1 MPNGIIEKLTSLE
14 QLQIKPVDVDKSRD
28 PFVKELGNLSELR
41 VLRINNNEPNV
52 EESMWQSDLLQSV
65 GNLHKLQILILDGWF
80 IRPEQQL
87 DKDAWDA
94 AVLPRHLRH
103 LILPSVWFYRMP
115 SCIKASNLPSLSH
128 LFLNVYDMDEEG
140 LRILG
145 GLQELR
151 YLYLTT
157 PSTVTLTNIVADRCF
172 QKLRSCLFD
181 NSTIHIEL
189 HEDTSSV
196 SLRIWN
202 GSDDVTLS
210 SGSKKDGFRVAAP
223 AVMPNLEVLDFKV
236 QVRGLMH
243 NNRICD
249 NLGLEHL
256 TWLKKVKV
264 RLWCDGSFADD
275 VEKEKAALRHAVE
288 EHPNQPTLEIHFME

>member
-1 MPNGIIEKLTSLE
+1 MPNRIIEKVTSLE
-14 QLQIKPVDVDKSRD
+14 KLQIKPVDVDKSRD

-80 IRPEQQL
+80 IRPEQQP
-87 DKDAWDA
+87 DKDAWDT

-103 LILPSVWFYRMP
+103 LILPSVWLYTLP
-115 SCIKASNLPSLSH
+115 SCIKASCLPSLSH

-145 GLQELR
+145 ELPELQ

-157 PSTVTLTNIVADRCF
+157 MSTVRLTNIVADRCF

-181 NSTIHIEL
+181 NSTVPIVL
-189 HEDTSSV
+189 QEDTSSV
-196 SLRIWN
+196 SLCICN
-202 GSDDVTLS
+202 GTDDDVTLS

-223 AVMPNLEVLDFKV
+223 AVMPNLEVLD
-236 QVRGLMH
+236 
-243 NNRICD
+243 I
-249 NLGLEHL
+249 
-256 TWLKKVKV
+256 
-264 RLWCDGSFADD
+264 
-275 VEKEKAALRHAVE
+275 
-288 EHPNQPTLEIHFME
+288 